1 MRPVLFGLGGVDVTT
16 YGVVID
22 IDIDIDIATLA

>member
-16 YGVVID
+16 YGVD